1 MVSVA
6 SEGTVQSVA
15 RVGLSQRVMVYAVST
30 AFVLVLASEVLGR
43 LLFYTAN
50 VRIGF

>member
-1 MVSVA
+1 MTRGGA
-6 SEGTVQSVA
+6 TV
-15 RVGLSQRVMVYAVST
+15 VGFSQRAMVYAVST

-43 LLFYTAN
+43 MLFYTAN

>member
-1 MVSVA
+1 VA
-6 SEGTVQSVA
+6 TTGGASDAALGAGFDQKM
-15 RVGLSQRVMVYAVST
+15 MVYAVSA
-30 AFVLVLASEVLGR
+30 AFVLLLASEVLGR